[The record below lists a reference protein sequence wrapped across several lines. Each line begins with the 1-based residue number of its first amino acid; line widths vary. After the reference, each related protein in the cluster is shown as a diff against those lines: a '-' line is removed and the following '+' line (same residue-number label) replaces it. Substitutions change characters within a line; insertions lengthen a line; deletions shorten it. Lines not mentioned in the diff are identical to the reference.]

1 MENTTQNQPKW
12 LTIGQAAKYLGISR
26 DTLRRWEKAGRIK
39 PIRSPTNRRYYT
51 KPILDEL
58 MTGKSKTNAKKSSL
72 RKPSISLK
80 IGKTPKLI
88 LVAILG
94 LLTAALLGLL
104 FQFFLLK

>member
-1 MENTTQNQPKW
+1 MS
-12 LTIGQAAKYLGISR
+12 IGQAAKYLGISR

-39 PIRSPTNRRYYT
+39 PIRSPTNHRYYT

-58 MTGKSKTNAKKSSL
+58 MTGKSKAKIS
-72 RKPSISLK
+72 KPSIRRPSLK
-80 IGKTPKLI
+80 LQLGKTPKLI
-88 LVAILG
+88 LVAVLG

>member
-58 MTGKSKTNAKKSSL
+58 MTGKGKAKISKLSHK
-72 RKPSISLK
+72 KPSFSLT

-88 LVAILG
+88 LAGIISLIA
-94 LLTAALLGLL
+94 AALLGILL
-104 FQFFLLK
+104 QTFILK